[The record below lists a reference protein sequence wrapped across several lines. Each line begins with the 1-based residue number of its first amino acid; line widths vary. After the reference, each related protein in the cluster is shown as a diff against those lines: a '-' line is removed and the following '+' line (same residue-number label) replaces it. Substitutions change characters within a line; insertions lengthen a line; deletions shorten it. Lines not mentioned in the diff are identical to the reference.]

1 MMAKLRWKLQPAETG
16 LRAVGAGPRASDL
29 HDGESEYATAY
40 PIGGNWRGPLTGWY
54 WAARNDEYGV
64 PLVNNFHKPCATVEQ
79 AKAEAMA
86 YVKAH
91 LAKAAACTPVSSAGD
106 H

>member
-16 LRAVGAGPRASDL
+16 LRAVGAGPRSSDL
-29 HDGESEYATAY
+29 HDGEKQYAVVS
-40 PIGGNWRGPLTGWY
+40 PVGGGWRAPLTGWY
-54 WAARNDEYGV
+54 WVAGWDSGV
-64 PLVNNFHKPCATVEQ
+64 PHMNTCDRPCKTVEE
-79 AKAEAMA
+79 AKASAMA

-91 LAKAAACTPVSSAGD
+91 LAKAATCSSASSAKD